1 MTIEAPTQAR
11 RRRGVARAALMA
23 MAAALAILA
32 LWKVVLAPFGF
43 VPSASYDG
51 AHFGI
56 EQYRSPYDAD
66 EDGMDDQT
74 DILASAKAYVATNP
88 TYESVYY
95 DGGYPDDGRGVC
107 TDVVAFSLLGAGYD
121 LRELVD
127 ADIRQA
133 PDAYAVLEPDAN
145 IDFRRVRNLRVFFS
159 RNAES
164 LTLDTADIA
173 EWQPGD
179 IVCYDEHIGIVSDRR
194 NASGE
199 PFVIHH
205 WGRLQHSFEEDRLAA
220 FGPIVGHWRWR

>member
-43 VPSASYDG
+43 VPSASYD
-51 AHFGI
+51 
-56 EQYRSPYDAD
+56 
-66 EDGMDDQT
+66 
-74 DILASAKAYVATNP
+74 
-88 TYESVYY
+88 
-95 DGGYPDDGRGVC
+95 
-107 TDVVAFSLLGAGYD
+107 
-121 LRELVD
+121 
-127 ADIRQA
+127 
-133 PDAYAVLEPDAN
+133 
-145 IDFRRVRNLRVFFS
+145 
-159 RNAES
+159 
-164 LTLDTADIA
+164 
-173 EWQPGD
+173 
-179 IVCYDEHIGIVSDRR
+179 EHIGIVSDRR